1 MAKRARQPI
10 PVSWDGA
17 AGVDAASLRGA
28 LALNSLASVAALGLA
43 LGVALERTFVDAQAG
58 LGEPDTGADTPDSAL
73 GGVGGFF
80 LKKLNMGSFLGR
92 LRSSQD
98 SNDTGLMGI
107 HAKSS
112 RFWVSPLIRTKPP
125 STWHSLRNG

>member
-1 MAKRARQPI
+1 MARRARQPI
-10 PVSWDGA
+10 PGSWEGA
-17 AGVDAASLRGA
+17 AGFDAASLTRA
-28 LALNSLASVAALGLA
+28 LAPNSLASVAALG
-43 LGVALERTFVDAQAG
+43 VATERTSVDAVGG
-58 LGEPDTGADTPDSAL
+58 LGELDTDADTPGSAL